1 MSSLFSFGRRRK
13 IAERVKQ
20 NEKSE
25 KQKRDNDGDDTVEI
39 SLETA
44 INTPIS
50 TINSKDTKYSKCISQ
65 ADKKFNCNPAD
76 NRNVQGKYLK
86 YSESRIINRELE
98 IYKLLDDGKPTDNR
112 EPLDKDGIFH
122 IKKPETCNPS
132 PYVSDDIKTTCIV
145 SNSALAPVGLIML
158 LKDGGKNLEDYANK
172 CIGISRESIKNSDVQ
187 LEIKWFWIRC
197 HDIMYGLYVFNKN
210 GLMHYNIYPAHI
222 LFKYDQL
229 KPEECKM
236 YLIDYAK
243 TRNRSDIIYFIEKGE
258 SGFPPDTELNDY
270 PFLQLFYYPPE
281 TFLLNPDEF
290 RAFTQLTSED
300 INTMIENLTEDILV
314 NGAYT
319 PNKEKNYYAKS
330 FFDSF
335 FPFMQYTMIGK
346 NELNNFAR
354 YMRDFTEF
362 LITLAEE
369 GKRDLKVC
377 YTKMLELNLK
387 SFDSYGLGLSMLCVL
402 KRSYHLLEPGVLK
415 TLNNFFYNLI
425 NPNVFKRYTNAL
437 SIMTEYEQILYETG
451 FLDTVNRYYKNHMLA
466 IGSKVDNP
474 LLLPMDA
481 PISIERNMPTKKPS
495 STVSGVSTSVA
506 GIPVERYTVM
516 FNYIKYII
524 PIIIQY
530 YSAQQP
536 GQPIEMQLINHFNT
550 VYPKTRIQ
558 NDIMTS
564 TSDNFVALLGRDAEL
579 VKQYE
584 KMTVELQGI
593 ESTMK
598 QR

>member
-1 MSSLFSFGRRRK
+1 MFSFGRRRK
-13 IAERVKQ
+13 IAERVKE
-20 NEKSE
+20 NENTE
-25 KQKRDNDGDDTVEI
+25 KRNRDNDGDDSVEI

-44 INTPIS
+44 TNTPIS
-50 TINSKDTKYSKCISQ
+50 TINTKDMKYSKCISQ
-65 ADKKFNCNPAD
+65 ADKNFNCNPAD
-76 NRNVQGKYLK
+76 KKNVQGKYLK
-86 YSESRIINRELE
+86 YSESRIIKRELE
-98 IYKLLDDGKPTDNR
+98 IYKLLDDGSPQDNR
-112 EPLDKDGIFH
+112 DPLDKDGVFH

-132 PYVSDDIKTTCIV
+132 PYVSEDIKTTCII
-145 SNSALAPVGLIML
+145 SNSTLAPVGLIML

-187 LEIKWFWIRC
+187 IEMKWFWVRC
-197 HDIMYGLYVFNKN
+197 HDIMYGLHVFNKN

-229 KPEECKM
+229 KPDECKM
-236 YLIDYAK
+236 YLIDYSK
-243 TRNRSDIIYFIEKGE
+243 TRNRSDNIYFIENGE

-270 PFLQLFYYPPE
+270 PFLQLYYYPPE

-290 RAFTQLTSED
+290 RAFTQLTRED
-300 INTMIENLTEDILV
+300 INTMIEQLTEDILV

-319 PNKEKNYYAKS
+319 PNNDKNYYSKS
-330 FFDSF
+330 LFDSF

-346 NELNNFAR
+346 NELNNFTR
-354 YMRDFTEF
+354 YMRDFSDLLT
-362 LITLAEE
+362 TLAEE

-377 YTKMLELNLK
+377 YTKLLELNLK

-415 TLNNFFYNLI
+415 ILNGFFYNLI

-437 SIMTEYEQILYETG
+437 SIMTEYEQILYEIG
-451 FLDTVNRYYKNHMLA
+451 FLDSINRYYKNHILA
-466 IGSKVDNP
+466 VGSKVDNP

-481 PISIERNMPTKKPS
+481 PVSMERNMPTKKPTS
-495 STVSGVSTSVA
+495 NVTVVSNDN
-506 GIPVERYTVM
+506 YTVM

-536 GQPIEMQLINHFNT
+536 GQPTEMQLINHFNT

-564 TSDNFVALLGRDAEL
+564 TSDNFVALLRRDAEL
-579 VKQYE
+579 AKQYE
-584 KMTVELQGI
+584 KMTVELQSI
-593 ESTMK
+593 QTTIN
-598 QR
+598 RR

>member
-1 MSSLFSFGRRRK
+1 MSRMFSFGRRRK
-13 IAERVKQ
+13 IAERVKE
-20 NEKSE
+20 NENTE
-25 KQKRDNDGDDTVEI
+25 KRNRDNDGDDSVEI

-44 INTPIS
+44 TNTPIS
-50 TINSKDTKYSKCISQ
+50 TINTKDMKYSKCISQ
-65 ADKKFNCNPAD
+65 ADKNFNCNPAD
-76 NRNVQGKYLK
+76 KKNVQGKYLK
-86 YSESRIINRELE
+86 YSESRIIKRELE
-98 IYKLLDDGKPTDNR
+98 IYKLLDDGSPQDNR
-112 EPLDKDGIFH
+112 DPLDKDGVFH

-132 PYVSDDIKTTCIV
+132 PYVSEDIKTTCII
-145 SNSALAPVGLIML
+145 SNSTLAPVGLIML

-187 LEIKWFWIRC
+187 IEMKWFWVRC
-197 HDIMYGLYVFNKN
+197 HDIMYGLHVFNKN

-229 KPEECKM
+229 KPDECKM
-236 YLIDYAK
+236 YLIDYSK
-243 TRNRSDIIYFIEKGE
+243 TRNRSDNIYFIENGE

-270 PFLQLFYYPPE
+270 PFLQLYYYPPE

-290 RAFTQLTSED
+290 RAFTQLTRED
-300 INTMIENLTEDILV
+300 INTMIEQLTEDILV

-319 PNKEKNYYAKS
+319 PNNDKNYYSKS
-330 FFDSF
+330 LFDSF

-346 NELNNFAR
+346 NELNNFTR
-354 YMRDFTEF
+354 YMRDFSDLLT
-362 LITLAEE
+362 TLAEE

-377 YTKMLELNLK
+377 YTKLLELNLK

-415 TLNNFFYNLI
+415 ILNGFFYNLI

-437 SIMTEYEQILYETG
+437 SIMTEYEQILYEIG
-451 FLDTVNRYYKNHMLA
+451 FLDSINRYYKNHILA
-466 IGSKVDNP
+466 VGSKVDNP

-481 PISIERNMPTKKPS
+481 PVSMERNMPTKKPTS
-495 STVSGVSTSVA
+495 NVTVVSNDN
-506 GIPVERYTVM
+506 YTVM

-536 GQPIEMQLINHFNT
+536 GQPTEMQLINHFNT

-564 TSDNFVALLGRDAEL
+564 TSDNFVALLRRDAEL
-579 VKQYE
+579 AKQYE
-584 KMTVELQGI
+584 KMTVELQSI
-593 ESTMK
+593 QTTIN
-598 QR
+598 RR